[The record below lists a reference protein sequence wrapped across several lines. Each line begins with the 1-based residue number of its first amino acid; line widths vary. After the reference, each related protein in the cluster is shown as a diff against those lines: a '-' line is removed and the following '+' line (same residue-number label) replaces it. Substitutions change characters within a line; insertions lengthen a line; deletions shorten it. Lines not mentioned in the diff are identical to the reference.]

1 MRPSLFIIWIA
12 LLAGGCASGPV
23 ESLVGN
29 YYAPQLCSLSKD
41 FDLTLAKDGTYRM
54 ITTLPEGVGPDL
66 GDGVCAVFEEVGRW
80 SFDGAGVKLKPKNGK
95 TTTFLKLSTK
105 DGVIVLSDARM
116 FGPGFTKQEPNQ
128 ALVPTATAVTPTADA
143 PVAPAAAAAHLCNVR
158 QS

>member
-1 MRPSLFIIWIA
+1 MKPGLFMVLVS

-41 FDLTLAKDGTYRM
+41 YDLTLAKDGTYRM

-66 GDGVCAVFEEVGRW
+66 GESVRAGFEEVGRW
-80 SFDGAGVKLKPKNGK
+80 SFDGAGVKLKPENGK

-105 DGVIVLSDARM
+105 DGVFVLSDAKM

-128 ALVPTATAVTPTADA
+128 ALVPTVTSVTPAADA
-143 PVAPAAAAAHLCNVR
+143 PVAPAAPAAHL
-158 QS
+158 